1 VTAAVNTPAELERT
15 VDLGA
20 IYDAHY
26 RLLVGLAIE
35 RYDVSETEAQT
46 LAHDVFL
53 AFITKAN
60 EIMDA
65 RTWLVSAICN
75 ASKYYLRVRAR
86 YVSLPD
92 ALRERSDPRLSRVQ
106 DFLPEQLTAR
116 QILACL
122 IPRCQLALHLRY
134 VEGYSIREVA
144 VELRT
149 TERYAQKLVGKCLRR
164 AHECYRNGAR
174 P

>member
-1 VTAAVNTPAELERT
+1 VSAAINTPAVLDRT
-15 VDLGA
+15 LDLGA
-20 IYDAHY
+20 VYDAHY
-26 RLLVGLAIE
+26 RLLVGTAIE
-35 RYDVSETEAQT
+35 RYDISETDAQT

-60 EIMDA
+60 EIVDA
-65 RTWLVSAICN
+65 RAWLVSAICN

-86 YVSLPD
+86 TVPLSDEMEDRPD
-92 ALRERSDPRLSRVQ
+92 PQLSRVQ

-116 QILACL
+116 QIMACL

-134 VEGYSIREVA
+134 VEGYTLREIA

-149 TERYAQKLVGKCLRR
+149 TAKYAQKLVSKCLRR
-164 AHECYRNGAR
+164 AHACYQNGAR

>member
-1 VTAAVNTPAELERT
+1 MTAAVSTPAALERT

-26 RLLVGLAIE
+26 RLLVGTAIE
-35 RYDVSETEAQT
+35 RYDISETDAQT

-60 EIMDA
+60 EIMDVRA
-65 RTWLVSAICN
+65 WLVSGICN

-86 YVSLPD
+86 TVPLSVEMGERPD
-92 ALRERSDPRLSRVQ
+92 PQLSRVR
-106 DFLPEQLTAR
+106 DLLPEQLTAR
-116 QILACL
+116 QIMACL

-134 VEGYSIREVA
+134 VEGYTFPEIA

-149 TERYAQKLVGKCLRR
+149 TPKYAQKLVGNCLRR
-164 AHECYRNGAR
+164 AHECYQNGAR

>member
-1 VTAAVNTPAELERT
+1 MNTPAALDRA

-35 RYDVSETEAQT
+35 RYDVSETDAQT

-65 RTWLVSAICN
+65 RAWLVSAICN

-86 YVSLPD
+86 TISLSDEMGERPD
-92 ALRERSDPRLSRVQ
+92 PQLSHVR

-116 QILACL
+116 QIMACL

-134 VEGYSIREVA
+134 VEGYSLREIA

-149 TERYAQKLVGKCLRR
+149 TEKYAQKLVGKCLRR
-164 AHECYRNGAR
+164 AQACYQNGAR

>member
-1 VTAAVNTPAELERT
+1 VSAAINTPAELERT

-26 RLLVGLAIE
+26 RLLVGMAIE
-35 RYDVSETEAQT
+35 RYDVSETDAQT

-60 EIMDA
+60 EIMDVRA
-65 RTWLVSAICN
+65 WLVSAICN

-86 YVSLPD
+86 TVPLSD
-92 ALRERSDPRLSRVQ
+92 EMGERADPRLSRVQ

-116 QILACL
+116 QIMACL

-144 VELRT
+144 VELHT
-149 TERYAQKLVGKCLRR
+149 TEKYAQKLLGKCLRR
-164 AHECYRNGAR
+164 AHACYQNGAR

>member
-1 VTAAVNTPAELERT
+1 VSAAMNTPAALERA

-35 RYDVSETEAQT
+35 RYDVSETDAQT

-60 EIMDA
+60 EVMDVRA
-65 RTWLVSAICN
+65 WLVSAICN

-86 YVSLPD
+86 YVPLSIAIGERPD
-92 ALRERSDPRLSRVQ
+92 PKLARVR
-106 DFLPEQLTAR
+106 DFLPEQVTVR
-116 QILACL
+116 QIMACL
-122 IPRCQLALHLRY
+122 VPRCQLALHLRY
-134 VEGYSIREVA
+134 VEGYTFPEIA

-149 TERYAQKLVGKCLRR
+149 SRKYAQKLVGKCLRR
-164 AHECYRNGAR
+164 AQACYQNGAR

>member
-1 VTAAVNTPAELERT
+1 MNMPAVLERT

-26 RLLVGLAIE
+26 RLLVGTAVEHYHI
-35 RYDVSETEAQT
+35 SETEAQT

-65 RTWLVSAICN
+65 RAWLVSAICN
-75 ASKYYLRVRAR
+75 ASKYYVRVRAR
-86 YVSLPD
+86 YVPLSVEIG
-92 ALRERSDPRLSRVQ
+92 ERPDPRLSRVQ

-116 QILACL
+116 QIMACL
-122 IPRCQLALHLRY
+122 IPRCQFALHLRY
-134 VEGYSIREVA
+134 MEGYTFPEIA

-149 TERYAQKLVGKCLRR
+149 TPKYAQKLVGKCLRR
-164 AHECYRNGAR
+164 AHACYQNGAR

>member
-1 VTAAVNTPAELERT
+1 VPAAVNTPAVLEST

-26 RLLVGLAIE
+26 RLLVGTAID
-35 RYDVSETEAQT
+35 RYNISETEAQT

-60 EIMDA
+60 EIMDVRA
-65 RTWLVSAICN
+65 WLVSAICN

-86 YVSLPD
+86 TVSLS
-92 ALRERSDPRLSRVQ
+92 AEIGERPDPRLSRVQ

-116 QILACL
+116 EIMACL
-122 IPRCQLALHLRY
+122 IPRCQLVLHLRY
-134 VEGYSIREVA
+134 VEGYTLPEIA
-144 VELRT
+144 IELRT
-149 TERYAQKLVGKCLRR
+149 TPKYAQKLVGKCLRR
-164 AHECYRNGAR
+164 AHECYQNGVR

>member
-1 VTAAVNTPAELERT
+1 VPAAVNTPAVLERT

-35 RYDVSETEAQT
+35 RYDVSETDAQT

-65 RTWLVSAICN
+65 RAWLVSAICN

-86 YVSLPD
+86 TIPLSDEIV
-92 ALRERSDPRLSRVQ
+92 ERPDPRLSRVQ

-116 QILACL
+116 EILACL

-134 VEGYSIREVA
+134 VEGYTIREIA

-149 TERYAQKLVGKCLRR
+149 TEKYAQKLVGKCLRR
-164 AHECYRNGAR
+164 AHACYQNGAR
-174 P
+174 T

>member
-1 VTAAVNTPAELERT
+1 MNTPAALERA

-35 RYDVSETEAQT
+35 RYDVSETDAQT

-60 EIMDA
+60 EIMDVRA
-65 RTWLVSAICN
+65 WLVSAICN

-86 YVSLPD
+86 TISLSDEMGERPD
-92 ALRERSDPRLSRVQ
+92 PQLSHVR

-116 QILACL
+116 QIMACL

-134 VEGYSIREVA
+134 VEGYSLCVFVI
-144 VELRT
+144 ELRT
-149 TERYAQKLVGKCLRR
+149 TEKYAQKLVGKCLRR
-164 AHECYRNGAR
+164 AQACYQNGAR